1 MKICSFQWLQ
11 IWHGGGVNLI
21 HVSMLFSLMD
31 IFVFFK
37 LYQVGHYNA
46 AVRAILPLKIPDS
59 SLFFLSGAD
68 DGKMIM
74 WQARE
79 DEDP

>member
-1 MKICSFQWLQ
+1 M
-11 IWHGGGVNLI
+11 
-21 HVSMLFSLMD
+21 
-31 IFVFFK
+31 FFK

-79 DEDP
+79 RMRIRKI